1 MNSKVKHKPLI
12 GILTTTS
19 SNSPHTPFGSRTGWI
34 RQLVRAGSIRG
45 KCYAFTPTSID
56 WTRKTV
62 SAWAYSGNTGWH
74 RRTMPLPEVVY
85 NRLPGRRAEK
95 SEPILRLKS
104 KLSDHQIPI
113 FNWSFF
119 EKNDMHR
126 RLSNSPDALRHIP
139 ETIPAPSDRDIRGLL
154 MKHRHVYLKPAFGSL
169 GIGIYRMTYS
179 SSDGYLLR
187 FRKNGRTTVMHWDSF
202 AKMMHY
208 LHRRSGKL
216 RNHIVQQGIDLV
228 QIDGSPLDFRFHL
241 NKTRNNRWTVAGIGA
256 KRAARGGV
264 TTHIHSGGSVYAPL
278 VALEKVYDQ
287 EKARSKLQQAKNVA
301 ISLAEAV
308 ERNYPHLLGELG
320 LDLGIDRDGHI
331 WMFEVNSK
339 PGRSIYKHPA
349 LRKDGRSTLRHLLNY
364 CAYLSKAGH
373 ARRVR

>member
-1 MNSKVKHKPLI
+1 
-12 GILTTTS
+12 
-19 SNSPHTPFGSRTGWI
+19 
-34 RQLVRAGSIRG
+34 
-45 KCYAFTPTSID
+45 
-56 WTRKTV
+56 
-62 SAWAYSGNTGWH
+62 
-74 RRTMPLPEVVY
+74 
-85 NRLPGRRAEK
+85 
-95 SEPILRLKS
+95 
-104 KLSDHQIPI
+104 
-113 FNWSFF
+113 
-119 EKNDMHR
+119 
-126 RLSNSPDALRHIP
+126 
-139 ETIPAPSDRDIRGLL
+139 